1 MKMNIEA
8 LQMAY
13 KHEAEK
19 LSDKVVL
26 YTISM
31 LADDIGACVVSH
43 ERIALAAGVTRE
55 STTKALGRLKRAGVL
70 TTEHTPH
77 HHGVRQPDTIFLEN
91 FRGAK

>member
-43 ERIALAAGVTRE
+43 EHIALAAGVTRE
-55 STTKALGRLKRAGVL
+55 STTRSLGRLKRAGVL
-70 TTEHTPH
+70 TTERTPR
-77 HHGVRQPDTIFLEN
+77 HHGVCQPDTIFLEN